1 MATDTPPDRSMPPLD
16 DATRDAGFRLGR
28 WTVRPRQ
35 GTVEAD
41 GQTIHLEPR
50 VMAALVCLAR
60 QPGET
65 VTREEFIREVWMGRV
80 VSDEVLSRCIS
91 ILRSTF
97 DDSARSPQ
105 FIQTIPKVGYR
116 LIAGIE
122 PLEAP
127 APTGPSPPE
136 PAPAGEPDVPQD
148 TPAPLPPAGWRALLL
163 ELRRRN
169 VFRVAAAYGIV
180 GWFAVEALRWAVA
193 RYGGPGW
200 LVPLSVTFV
209 LLGWPVALTLAW
221 LFEPTRDGFKPV
233 ASVRPGE
240 SVADITGRR
249 LDYVI
254 LGALVGAL
262 ILALFGLPDRRGNG
276 TADAHEPAP
285 NSVAV
290 LPFTNLGPGDDED
303 YLSDGLSE
311 ELMTRL
317 AAVPGLTVAGRTSSF
332 AFKGRNDNVRK
343 VARRLGVEYVVDGSV
358 RREGDHVRITAQ
370 LVDATRG
377 YQLWSRS
384 FDGTLQEIFTLQ
396 DEIAMAIV
404 SELPAALR
412 QPAIQAISGT
422 AAPTASVAAYELLL
436 RGKYQLAIRDEEHI
450 RHAIRLFR
458 QALDTDPSYAD
469 AWTGLAK
476 AQALLPSYSNELP
489 DEMYETATA
498 TLAAGAQQSPQV
510 ATQGQD
516 VTAYI
521 AFSRWQWL
529 EAQRRFDAALALKP
543 GDSDL
548 LQWYS
553 QFLSSVGRR
562 DESLDYA
569 LRARS
574 LDVLSPVV
582 NERLAVAYMW
592 SDQDE
597 LAERQFQVSRELG
610 MAVAAQ
616 PDAYLLLLLRRQ
628 RFDEARELAVS
639 LQRMFAR
646 PADWLDPF
654 VAFLRGEGSREDA
667 VAALAQAEEE
677 RDVSRRYA
685 FGAWMMLGEHDRAL
699 RSALELARDPIE
711 FEVEFVFSR
720 EARGLRQHPRFGE
733 LVGTLGLDAY
743 WDVAGW
749 PPGCQRQAGRVL
761 CE

>member
-1 MATDTPPDRSMPPLD
+1 MNPPDAMALD
-16 DATRDAGFRLGR
+16 TGFRLGE

-35 GTVEAD
+35 GIVEVHER
-41 GQTIHLEPR
+41 TIHLEPR

-97 DDSARSPQ
+97 EDSARNPQ

-116 LIAGIE
+116 LISGIE

-127 APTGPSPPE
+127 AATEPASREPSPGGDPGATE
-136 PAPAGEPDVPQD
+136 DAAV
-148 TPAPLPPAGWRALLL
+148 AAPPAGWRALLL

-169 VFRVAAAYGIV
+169 VFRVAAAYGIA
-180 GWFAVEALRWAVA
+180 GWFAVEALRWTVT

-200 LVPLSVTFV
+200 LVPLSVTLV

-262 ILALFGLPDRRGNG
+262 ILALFGLPDRRGSG
-276 TADAHEPAP
+276 TADAYEPAP

-290 LPFTNLGPGDDED
+290 LPFTNLGPGDDQD

-317 AAVPGLTVAGRTSSF
+317 AAVPGLKVVGRTSSF
-332 AFKGRNDNVRK
+332 AFKDRSDNVRK

-358 RREGDHVRITAQ
+358 RREGDRVRITAQ

-377 YQLWSRS
+377 YQLWSRR

-404 SELPAALR
+404 GELPAALR
-412 QPAIQAISGT
+412 QPALQAISGT

-436 RGKYQLAIRDEEHI
+436 RGRYQLAIRDEEHI

-458 QALDTDPSYAD
+458 QALDADPSYTD

-489 DEMYETATA
+489 DEMYEAATA
-498 TLAAGAQQSPQV
+498 TLAAGTQQSPQV

-521 AFSRWQWL
+521 AFSRWEWL
-529 EAQRRFDAALALKP
+529 EAQQRFDAALALKP

-582 NERLAVAYMW
+582 NERLAIAYMW

-597 LAERQFQVSRELG
+597 PAERQFQVSRELG
-610 MAVAAQ
+610 IALAAQ

-646 PADWLDPF
+646 PTDWLDPF
-654 VAFLRGEGSREDA
+654 IAFLRGEGPREAA
-667 VAALAQAEEE
+667 VAALAQAEEARE
-677 RDVSRRYA
+677 VSRRYA
-685 FGAWMMLGEHDRAL
+685 FGAWMMLAEDDRAL

-720 EARGLRQHPRFGE
+720 EARGLRRHPRFGE
-733 LVGTLGLDAY
+733 LVGALGLDAY

-749 PPGCQRQAGRVL
+749 PPGCRTQAGHVL

>member
-1 MATDTPPDRSMPPLD
+1 MSSQGTSDLEFDL
-16 DATRDAGFRLGR
+16 DAGFRLGA
-28 WTVRPRQ
+28 WIVRPRQ
-35 GTVEAD
+35 GTVE
-41 GQTIHLEPR
+41 GQGRTIHLEPR
-50 VMAALVCLAR
+50 VMAALVCMAQR
-60 QPGET
+60 PGET
-65 VTREEFIREVWMGRV
+65 VTRDEFIRDVWAGRV

-97 DDSARSPQ
+97 EDSARSPGY
-105 FIQTIPKVGYR
+105 IQTIPKVGYR
-116 LIAGIE
+116 LIRKVDPPGSIDGSTDLSARDPG
-122 PLEAP
+122 PDPP
-127 APTGPSPPE
+127 ATS
-136 PAPAGEPDVPQD
+136 AVD
-148 TPAPLPPAGWRALLL
+148 PLPVPASDSGWRGLLL

-169 VFRVAAAYGIV
+169 VFRVAAAYGVV
-180 GWFAVEALRWAVA
+180 GWFAVEALRWTATH
-193 RYGGPGW
+193 YGGPGW
-200 LVPLSVTFV
+200 LVPLSVTLV
-209 LLGWPVALTLAW
+209 LLGWPVAMTLAW

-262 ILALFGLPDRRGNG
+262 ILALFGLPDRRAAG
-276 TADAHEPAP
+276 TADAYDPEP

-290 LPFTNLGPGDDED
+290 LPFANLGPGDDQD

-332 AFKGRNDNVRK
+332 AFKGRSENVRK

-358 RREGDHVRITAQ
+358 RREGDNVRITAQ

-384 FDGTLQEIFTLQ
+384 FDGSLQEIFTLQ

-404 SELPAALR
+404 AELPAALR
-412 QPAIQAISGT
+412 QPAIQAIGGT
-422 AAPTASVAAYELLL
+422 TAPTASVAAYELLL
-436 RGKYQLAIRDEEHI
+436 RGKYQLATRDEEHI

-458 QALDTDPSYAD
+458 QALDADPSYAD

-489 DEMYETATA
+489 DEMYELATA
-498 TLAAGAQQSPQV
+498 TLAEGTQLSPQV
-510 ATQGQD
+510 ATLGQD
-516 VTAYI
+516 VTAFI
-521 AFSRWQWL
+521 AFSRWEWL
-529 EAQRRFDAALALKP
+529 EAQRRFDAALTLRP
-543 GDSDL
+543 GDSDV

-562 DESLDYA
+562 EESLEYA

-574 LDVLSPVV
+574 LDLLSPVV

-610 MAVAAQ
+610 MALAAQ

-628 RFDEARELAVS
+628 RYEEARDLAVS

-646 PADWLDPF
+646 PSDWLDPF
-654 VAFLRGEGSREDA
+654 IGFLRGEGPRDTA
-667 VAALAQAEEE
+667 VAALERAEEE

-685 FGAWMMLGEHDRAL
+685 FGAWLMLGEDDRAL
-699 RSALELARDPIE
+699 QGALELARDPTE
-711 FEVEFVFSR
+711 FSVEFVFSR

-733 LVGTLGLDAY
+733 LVSALGLDAY

-749 PPGCQRQAGRVL
+749 PAGCRRQAGRVL

>member
-1 MATDTPPDRSMPPLD
+1 MNPPESSVL
-16 DATRDAGFRLGR
+16 DAGFRLGE
-28 WTVRPRQ
+28 WIVRPRQ
-35 GTVEAD
+35 GIVE
-41 GQTIHLEPR
+41 GRERTIHLEPR
-50 VMAALVCLAR
+50 VMAALVCLAGR
-60 QPGET
+60 PGET

-97 DDSARSPQ
+97 EDSARNPQ

-116 LIAGIE
+116 LISGTE

-127 APTGPSPPE
+127 A
-136 PAPAGEPDVPQD
+136 APAGPASPD
-148 TPAPLPPAGWRALLL
+148 PAPMDPPGDPQAAPAPPTGWRELLL

-180 GWFAVEALRWAVA
+180 GWFAVEALRWTVT

-200 LVPLSVTFV
+200 LVPLSVTLV

-221 LFEPTRDGFKPV
+221 LFEPTRDGFRPV
-233 ASVRPGE
+233 ARVRPGE

-276 TADAHEPAP
+276 TADAYEPAP

-290 LPFTNLGPGDDED
+290 LPFTNLGPGDDQD

-317 AAVPGLTVAGRTSSF
+317 AAVPGLKVAGRTSSF
-332 AFKGRNDNVRK
+332 AFKGRSDNVRK

-358 RREGDHVRITAQ
+358 RREGDRVRITAQ

-404 SELPAALR
+404 GELPAALR

-422 AAPTASVAAYELLL
+422 VAPTASVAAYELLL

-458 QALDTDPSYAD
+458 QALEADPSYPD

-498 TLAAGAQQSPQV
+498 TLEAGTQRSPQV

-529 EAQRRFDAALALKP
+529 EAQRRFDSALALKP

-592 SDQDE
+592 ADEDE
-597 LAERQFQVSRELG
+597 LAEKQFQVSRELG
-610 MAVAAQ
+610 VALAAQ

-654 VAFLRGEGSREDA
+654 IDFLRGEGPREAA
-667 VAALAQAEEE
+667 VAALATAEDGRE
-677 RDVSRRYA
+677 VSRRYA
-685 FGAWMMLGEHDRAL
+685 FGAWMMLGEDDRAL

-720 EARGLRQHPRFGE
+720 EARGLRRHPRFGE
-733 LVGTLGLDAY
+733 LVGALGLDAY

>member
-1 MATDTPPDRSMPPLD
+1 M
-16 DATRDAGFRLGR
+16 
-28 WTVRPRQ
+28 
-35 GTVEAD
+35 
-41 GQTIHLEPR
+41 
-50 VMAALVCLAR
+50 
-60 QPGET
+60 
-65 VTREEFIREVWMGRV
+65 
-80 VSDEVLSRCIS
+80 
-91 ILRSTF
+91 ST
-97 DDSARSPQ
+97 
-105 FIQTIPKVGYR
+105 
-116 LIAGIE
+116 
-122 PLEAP
+122 
-127 APTGPSPPE
+127 
-136 PAPAGEPDVPQD
+136 
-148 TPAPLPPAGWRALLL
+148 GWRGLLL

-180 GWFAVEALRWAVA
+180 GWFAVEALRWTVT

-200 LVPLSVTFV
+200 LVPLSVTLV

-221 LFEPTRDGFKPV
+221 LFEPTRDGFRPV
-233 ASVRPGE
+233 ARVRPGE

-276 TADAHEPAP
+276 TADAYEPAP

-290 LPFTNLGPGDDED
+290 LPFTNLGPGDDQD

-317 AAVPGLTVAGRTSSF
+317 AAVPGLKVAGRTSSF
-332 AFKGRNDNVRK
+332 AFKGRSDNVRK

-358 RREGDHVRITAQ
+358 RREGDRVRITAQ

-404 SELPAALR
+404 GELPAALR

-422 AAPTASVAAYELLL
+422 VAPTASVAAYELLL

-458 QALDTDPSYAD
+458 QALEADPSYPD

-498 TLAAGAQQSPQV
+498 TLEAGTQRSPQV

-529 EAQRRFDAALALKP
+529 EAQRRFDSALALKP

-592 SDQDE
+592 ADEDE
-597 LAERQFQVSRELG
+597 LAEKQFQVSRELG
-610 MAVAAQ
+610 VALAAQ

-654 VAFLRGEGSREDA
+654 IDFLRGEGPREAA
-667 VAALAQAEEE
+667 VAALATAEDGRE
-677 RDVSRRYA
+677 VSRRYA
-685 FGAWMMLGEHDRAL
+685 FGAWMMLGEDDRAL

-720 EARGLRQHPRFGE
+720 EARGLRRHPRFGE
-733 LVGTLGLDAY
+733 LVGALGLDAY